1 MSASSSSI
9 QEQSDN
15 TLSVNDDVRGLGS
28 IEKQETIENAA
39 QRAVTEEEL
48 TLRDTRISR
57 LETRDVEETIEDTR
71 QVCTVMEIQLKRK
84 RV

>member
-15 TLSVNDDVRGLGS
+15 TLSVNDDIRGLGS

-48 TLRDTRISR
+48 ILKDTRISR
-57 LETRDVEETIEDTR
+57 LETRDVEETIKDTR
-71 QVCTVMEIQLKRK
+71 QVCTVMEIQMKRK

>member
-9 QEQSDN
+9 QEKSYN
-15 TLSVNDDVRGLGS
+15 TLSVNDDIRGLGS
-28 IEKQETIENAA
+28 IEKQETIENSA

-48 TLRDTRISR
+48 ILQDTRISR

-71 QVCTVMEIQLKRK
+71 QVCTVMEIQMKRK

>member
-48 TLRDTRISR
+48 ILRDTRISR

>member
-48 TLRDTRISR
+48 ILRDTRISR

-71 QVCTVMEIQLKRK
+71 QVCTVMEIQMKRK

>member
-15 TLSVNDDVRGLGS
+15 TLSVNDDIRGLGS

-48 TLRDTRISR
+48 ILQDTRISR
-57 LETRDVEETIEDTR
+57 LETRDVEETIKDTR
-71 QVCTVMEIQLKRK
+71 QVSTVMVIQMKRK

>member
-39 QRAVTEEEL
+39 QRTVTEEEL
-48 TLRDTRISR
+48 ILRDTRISR